1 MQILNER
8 DCFLSNYEVLKHL
21 EEMKLKYNWTEDK
34 GGNDS
39 RKKKKRFTGG
49 GIELE
54 VITNEVSEYLKNS
67 PCSEIKTDEDLVK
80 IMTFLNGF
88 DLVKVEKLQIINCLP
103 RTMVHLYSLIEECD
117 QRFDQEVCEKILNKI
132 EELFPSEEAH
142 DEQEED
148 GQEEDEEEQFQDAQN
163 E

>member
-1 MQILNER
+1 MQIINER

-34 GGNDS
+34 GGNDN

-67 PCSEIKTDEDLVK
+67 PCSEIKTDDDLVK

-117 QRFDQEVCEKILNKI
+117 QRFDQEVCEKILSKI

-142 DEQEED
+142 DDQEED
-148 GQEEDEEEQFQDAQN
+148 GQEEEEEQFQDAEN

>member
-8 DCFLSNYEVLKHL
+8 EFFLSNYEVLRHL

-34 GGNDS
+34 GGNDN

-54 VITNEVSEYLKNS
+54 VITNQVSEYLKNNS
-67 PCSEIKTDEDLVK
+67 CSEIKTDEDLVK

-88 DLVKVEKLQIINCLP
+88 DLVKVEKLQIVNCLP

-117 QRFDQEVCEKILNKI
+117 QRFDQESCEKILSKI
-132 EELFPSEEAH
+132 EELFPSREAH
-142 DEQEED
+142 DA
-148 GQEEDEEEQFQDAQN
+148 QEEDEEEKEEEVQFQDA
-163 E
+163 EDR